1 MLIDMI
7 RRVYRPQRLSVQR
20 LSATDSQS
28 ALESLYRAKKKIT
41 YISNHRP
48 YHRFFT

>member
-7 RRVYRPQRLSVQR
+7 RSVYRPQRFSVQR

-28 ALESLYRAKKKIT
+28 ALESLYRANKKNNIYLESQT
-41 YISNHRP
+41 VS
-48 YHRFFT
+48 